1 MIESIYV
8 MNNQFIEMIKIVVFV
23 VTTIP
28 LIYVMFKLC
37 IKIIKTVFHK
47 D

>member
-1 MIESIYV
+1 MIESMYV
-8 MNNQFIEMIKIVVFV
+8 MNNQFIEMIKIVAFV

-28 LIYVMFKLC
+28 LIYYSLKL
-37 IKIIKTVFHK
+37 IVKIIKTIFGK